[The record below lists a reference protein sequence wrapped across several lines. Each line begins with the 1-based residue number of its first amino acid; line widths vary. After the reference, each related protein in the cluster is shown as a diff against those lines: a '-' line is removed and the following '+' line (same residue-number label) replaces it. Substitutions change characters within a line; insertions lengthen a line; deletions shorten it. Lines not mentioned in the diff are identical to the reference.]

1 MRARPRAD
9 LPAKARAVL
18 DELGLAAK
26 AEHPAGSLTL
36 AERKR
41 LELARALATEP
52 ALLLLDE
59 VMSGLTDHETERLV
73 EEVRAINA
81 RGVAI
86 LLIEH
91 VMRAV
96 MSLAQRVV
104 VLNYGERIAEGRPAD
119 VANDPLVIEA
129 YGIEA
134 GYGDLTAIRGVS
146 LEVHA
151 GEIVA
156 LIGSNGAGKTTT
168 LRAVSGLIPLRQ
180 GAIELDGRRLAGL
193 TPAAIVAGG
202 VAHVPEG
209 RQLFPT
215 MTVLENL
222 ARLAERRRQL
232 AGTLS
237 GGEQQMTAIG
247 RALMARPRL
256 LMLDEPSLGL
266 APVVLA
272 AIFQNLAAI
281 NRDGVTI
288 LLVEQNVLRA
298 LRLSHRAYVIENGA
312 IAFAGPSAALLAD
325 ERIKR
330 AYLGR

>member
-1 MRARPRAD
+1 M
-9 LPAKARAVL
+9 
-18 DELGLAAK
+18 
-26 AEHPAGSLTL
+26 
-36 AERKR
+36 
-41 LELARALATEP
+41 
-52 ALLLLDE
+52 
-59 VMSGLTDHETERLV
+59 
-73 EEVRAINA
+73 
-81 RGVAI
+81 
-86 LLIEH
+86 
-91 VMRAV
+91 
-96 MSLAQRVV
+96 
-104 VLNYGERIAEGRPAD
+104 
-119 VANDPLVIEA
+119 
-129 YGIEA
+129 
-134 GYGDLTAIRGVS
+134 TAIRGVS

-168 LRAVSGLIPLRQ
+168 LRAVSGLIPLRR

-222 ARLAERRRQL
+222 ELGARTPESRARRAETLERVYALFPRLAERRRQL

-237 GGEQQMTAIG
+237 GGEQQMAAIG

-272 AIFQNLAAI
+272 AIFQNLAEI

-298 LRLSHRAYVIENGA
+298 LRLSHRAYVIENGG

-330 AYLGR
+330 AYLGRARSSPRPSGR